1 MMGNPMLR
9 ILFFFIYDD
18 LKIENLEKGNRI
30 PNNALKQF
38 PLSLY
43 LKIVLF
49 LVNDKINSTDK
60 LVNARSFNT
69 NKDKQRWD
77 KIFLLTL
84 RCKSENSS
92 E

>member
-1 MMGNPMLR
+1 MMCNPMLR
-9 ILFFFIYDD
+9 ILFFFIHDD

-38 PLSLY
+38 PLSLHLKASCFLLA

-69 NKDKQRWD
+69 NKDKQR
-77 KIFLLTL
+77 
-84 RCKSENSS
+84 
-92 E
+92 

>member
-43 LKIVLF
+43 LKAVMFFISLKNRF
-49 LVNDKINSTDK
+49 ISG
-60 LVNARSFNT
+60 
-69 NKDKQRWD
+69 
-77 KIFLLTL
+77 
-84 RCKSENSS
+84 
-92 E
+92 